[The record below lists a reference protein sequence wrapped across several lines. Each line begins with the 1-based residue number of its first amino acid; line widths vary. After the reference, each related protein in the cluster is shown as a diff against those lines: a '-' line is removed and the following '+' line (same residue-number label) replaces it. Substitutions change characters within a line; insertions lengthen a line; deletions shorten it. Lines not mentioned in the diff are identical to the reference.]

1 MRINR
6 VYCACIQ
13 GRWGS
18 ESSIEDRRDAAL
30 VHLKEPLQPMFE
42 KLKVKKGP
50 KEHFGILLI
59 FIGISFAVL
68 GGVLACTIASTVGA

>member
-1 MRINR
+1 
-6 VYCACIQ
+6 
-13 GRWGS
+13 
-18 ESSIEDRRDAAL
+18 
-30 VHLKEPLQPMFE
+30 MFE